1 GEVCDKV
8 FRNPHGWHVIK
19 LENRRP
25 AQRFADFKR
34 DEPRLREAMTQQRV
48 QLYIQD
54 LMQKAKITPAAG
66 AAPKAPAKKA
76 AAK

>member
-1 GEVCDKV
+1 
-8 FRNPHGWHVIK
+8 
-19 LENRRP
+19 
-25 AQRFADFKR
+25 
-34 DEPRLREAMTQQRV
+34 MTQQRV

-54 LMQKAKITPAAG
+54 LMQEAKINPAAG